1 MTPTAVTAAGASY
14 KIKITGGGNP
24 LSGIQVIFYFQ
35 DSSGQFR
42 NFETTTKNQGLA
54 KVNVP
59 AGTTVAFVEPVPYAG
74 FWIML
79 REAPPS
85 GSTLDCTPIVKAT
98 AGGAGWWHSAMGM
111 DINNAQRGA
120 GIKVGVIDTG
130 RGPHANLA
138 HVTLVGAFV
147 DQQSLPPAQATDVAE
162 HGTHTTGLE
171 GARPKK
177 GGDYVGMAPGVRSV
191 PRPEY
196 SRARNGETAPPMP
209 TSSMRSMPYRATK
222 QCDLIK
228 MRLGGGPP
236 SQAEQDAIRDAAQ
249 RGTLCICSAGNEAGP
264 IDFPAAYPECAAVSA
279 VGLIGWGRLRLS
291 PSRTGHKTP
300 PSSASNTCSW
310 PRSVASA
317 PRSRALPRR
326 RNRLNGPGPLGATGL
341 YMEMDGTSMA
351 SPAAYGAL
359 AVILSQDASYKSL
372 PRDISRNKAARV
384 LLAQHCQSI
393 GLAIKFEGRGLIKA

>member
-1 MTPTAVTAAGASY
+1 MTPAAVTAAGASY

-24 LSGIQVIFYFQ
+24 LAGIQVIFYFQ

-79 REAPPS
+79 RKAPPS

-162 HGTHTTGLE
+162 HGTHTTGLV

-177 GGDYVGMAPGVRSV
+177 GGDYVEWRRRAICST
-191 PRPEY
+191 PRVFKSEK
-196 SRARNGETAPPMP
+196 RGDGP
-209 TSSMRSMPYRATK
+209 TNA
-222 QCDLIK
+222 DLINAIDALSRDK
-228 MRLGGGPP
+228 AMRP
-236 SQAEQDAIRDAAQ
+236 D
-249 RGTLCICSAGNEAGP
+249 
-264 IDFPAAYPECAAVSA
+264 
-279 VGLIGWGRLRLS
+279 
-291 PSRTGHKTP
+291 
-300 PSSASNTCSW
+300 
-310 PRSVASA
+310 
-317 PRSRALPRR
+317 
-326 RNRLNGPGPLGATGL
+326 
-341 YMEMDGTSMA
+341 
-351 SPAAYGAL
+351 
-359 AVILSQDASYKSL
+359 QDASRRRPAL
-372 PRDISRNKAARV
+372 ASRA
-384 LLAQHCQSI
+384 
-393 GLAIKFEGRGLIKA
+393 GRHPPA